1 MAQLT
6 ALTNFGKNT
15 IANSG
20 ASELSVMVPIEKIN
34 LKDEFKNLF
43 PFNESMVDIIAK
55 SIVDGAYDKSQP
67 IHVWKE
73 GMILVDGHHRLEAAK
88 RAGLKEIPVF
98 YHHFK
103 NLEGALMYAIKM
115 QTDRRNLS
123 DAELLK
129 ILQTLDQLKQA
140 GRSASYSD
148 EKSFGKSAEI
158 TAQKIGVSRSKVE
171 RARTVQ
177 NKASEEIKKAIEQG
191 EMSINAAYNATVKT
205 DKKPKRETFKE
216 WINVEHKQP
225 ELKQSVLFV
234 SMIDDEVLSY
244 HIYQG
249 SYESFSNGLGIFKTF
264 ENNMTG
270 KYWLPLSVLPAIPD
284 LKGVAHGN

>member
-20 ASELSVMVPIEKIN
+20 ASELSVMVPIENIN
-34 LKDEFKNLF
+34 LKDEFKNL
-43 PFNESMVDIIAK
+43 E
-55 SIVDGAYDKSQP
+55 
-67 IHVWKE
+67 
-73 GMILVDGHHRLEAAK
+73 EA
-88 RAGLKEIPVF
+88 LT
-98 YHHFK
+98 
-103 NLEGALMYAIKM
+103 YAIKM

-140 GRSASYSD
+140 GRNASYSD

-177 NKASEEIKKAIEQG
+177 NKASEEIKKAVEQG

-234 SMIDDEVLSY
+234 SMIDDEVLSH